1 MNTLDRVKQVLKNA
15 SILYGMVEQAPTPID
30 VINDMY
36 DEVPKDLLKD
46 GIIRDDVSGTGRIAG
61 VGVARKLEVKMT
73 GNNQKDQKILNNIVT
88 KEIYANDIDP
98 SSADMTRSTLLRITK
113 NTALVN
119 VDNCDALLYNIT
131 MNKTNVISIT
141 NPPYQPPRGVKK
153 GGNEYKKHVIKSIKD
168 CPTFGVANIPMTFMV
183 QDPFDKENNDF
194 KKLLIDSGLKKIRH
208 VRHDAYKANVLTV
221 YIVWQQ
227 GYTGDVE
234 FSTYDVNDVNT
245 YHSIWVDRAEL
256 RELSIWPVARTDI
269 EFNLAKTILAHAKKK
284 YNFILNNKVQKK
296 DWCVE
301 IEYMIGLEKERL
313 NKANPLRLAKRGP
326 TEEVRGGSYSKFINV
341 DSEAAADSLVDH
353 LNTVGQPWFRMVP
366 RGSSAENWM
375 MGPVIDM
382 WLDKNT
388 TSRLFEFA

>member
-1 MNTLDRVKQVLKNA
+1 MNTLERLNRVLKSA
-15 SILYGMVEQAPTPID
+15 SILYGMVEQAPTPTD
-30 VINDMY
+30 VIDDMY
-36 DEVPKDLLKD
+36 NEVPIDLLSSS
-46 GIIRDDVSGTGRIAG
+46 IIRDDVAGRGSILGEG
-61 VGVARKLEVKMT
+61 VKRKFTTKMT
-73 GNNQKDQKILNNIVT
+73 GNDKKDQKILNTIVS
-88 KEIYANDIDP
+88 KEIYGNDIDP
-98 SSADMTRSTLLRITK
+98 SFADMTRSTLLRLTQ
-113 NTALVN
+113 NTAPVN
-119 VDNCDALLYNIT
+119 VDNKDAMLYNIT

-194 KKLLIDSGLKKIRH
+194 KKLLVDSGLKKIKH

-221 YIVWQQ
+221 YIVWEQ

-234 FSTYDVNDVNT
+234 FSTYDVADVNT
-245 YHSIWVDRAEL
+245 YHSIKVNRNEL
-256 RELSIWPVARTDI
+256 RELTIWPVARNI
-269 EFNLAKTILAHAKKK
+269 AEFDLAKTILAHAKKK
-284 YNFILNNKVQKK
+284 YSFILNNKDQKK

-313 NKANPLRLAKRGP
+313 NKANPLRLSKRGP
-326 TEEVRGGSYSKFINV
+326 TDEVRGGAYSKFINV

-353 LNTVGQPWFRMVP
+353 LNTVGQSWFRMIP

-388 TSRLFEFA
+388 TSTLFEFA